1 MVLHRD
7 NAEYWEGNSSQMAEN
22 PYLSIVIPAR
32 NEADN
37 LHGLH
42 GALKTVLE
50 KIPHSSEI
58 IFVDDGSDDDSM
70 VRLERL
76 RSGDPRV
83 KIVQLR
89 DNFGKAVALSV
100 GFENASGQIVF
111 TMDGDMQDDPS
122 EIPRFL
128 AKLEE
133 GYDLVSG
140 WKFIRRDPIGKTV
153 PSRVFNRV
161 VSLLTGIELHDF
173 NCGFKCYRREVIES
187 IRIYGELHRFIPVLA
202 RWKGFRVAE
211 IKVAHHPRKHGV
223 SKYGM
228 ERFARGFLDLMT
240 VLFLTRYLK
249 RPLHLFGGIGLLC
262 LVAGGGLS
270 AYFMFQWLSGTPM
283 RVRPLMVFGW
293 VAIILG
299 IQFISMGLLGE
310 MLIHS
315 VHSYKEKEDPSIIRR
330 KLV

>member
-1 MVLHRD
+1 MV
-7 NAEYWEGNSSQMAEN
+7 EN
-22 PYLSIVIPAR
+22 PNLSIIIPVC
-32 NEADN
+32 NEAESLDD
-37 LHGLH
+37 LYL
-42 GALKTVLE
+42 ALKAVVE
-50 KIPHSSEI
+50 RIPNSCEI
-58 IFVDDGSDDDSM
+58 IFVDDGSEDTSM
-70 VRLERL
+70 VELERL
-76 RSGDPRV
+76 RNADPRV

-100 GFENASGQIVF
+100 GFENASGEIVF
-111 TMDGDMQDDPS
+111 TMDGDLQDDPS

-128 AKLEE
+128 EKLEE

-140 WKFIRRDPIGKTV
+140 WKFVRRDPIGKTL
-153 PSRVFNRV
+153 PSRLFNRV
-161 VSLLTGIELHDF
+161 VSLLTGIKLHDF
-173 NCGFKCYRREVIES
+173 NCGFKCYRREVIKN

-211 IKVAHHPRKHGV
+211 IKVAHHPRRHGV

-240 VLFLTRYLK
+240 VLFLMRYLK

-262 LVAGGGLS
+262 LMLGGGLS
-270 AYFMFQWLSGTPM
+270 AYFTLQWISGTPM
-283 RVRPLMVFGW
+283 HVRPLMVFGW
-293 VAIILG
+293 VAMILG

-315 VHSYKEKEDPSIIRR
+315 VHSNKKKEDPSIIRR
-330 KLV
+330 KLL

>member
-1 MVLHRD
+1 MV
-7 NAEYWEGNSSQMAEN
+7 EYPN
-22 PYLSIVIPAR
+22 LSIIIPVC
-32 NEADN
+32 NEAESLDD
-37 LHGLH
+37 LYL
-42 GALKTVLE
+42 ALKAVVE
-50 KIPHSSEI
+50 RIPNSCEI
-58 IFVDDGSDDDSM
+58 IFVDDGSEDTSM
-70 VRLERL
+70 VELERL
-76 RSGDPRV
+76 RNADPRV

-100 GFENASGQIVF
+100 GFENASGEIVF
-111 TMDGDMQDDPS
+111 TMDGDLQDDPS

-128 AKLEE
+128 EKLEE

-140 WKFIRRDPIGKTV
+140 WKFVRRDPIGKTL
-153 PSRVFNRV
+153 PSRLFNRV
-161 VSLLTGIELHDF
+161 VSLLTGIKLHDF
-173 NCGFKCYRREVIES
+173 NCGFKCYRREVIKN

-211 IKVAHHPRKHGV
+211 IKVAHHPRRHGV

-240 VLFLTRYLK
+240 VLFLMRYLK

-262 LVAGGGLS
+262 LMLGGGLS
-270 AYFMFQWLSGTPM
+270 AYFTLQWISGTPM
-283 RVRPLMVFGW
+283 HVRPLMVFGW
-293 VAIILG
+293 VAMILG

-315 VHSYKEKEDPSIIRR
+315 VHSNKKKEDPSIIRR
-330 KLV
+330 KLL

>member
-1 MVLHRD
+1 MVAIP
-7 NAEYWEGNSSQMAEN
+7 N
-22 PYLSIVIPAR
+22 LSIVIPVC
-32 NEADN
+32 NEAEN
-37 LHGLH
+37 LEGLY
-42 GALKTVLE
+42 GALKAAAE
-50 KIPHSSEI
+50 RIPNSSEI
-58 IFVDDGSDDDSM
+58 IFVDDGSEDDSM
-70 VRLERL
+70 AKLERL
-76 RSGDPRV
+76 RNSDPRV

-100 GFENASGQIVF
+100 GFENASGEIVF
-111 TMDGDMQDDPS
+111 TMDGDLQDDPS
-122 EIPRFL
+122 EIARFL

-140 WKFIRRDPIGKTV
+140 WKFIRRDPIGKTL
-153 PSRVFNRV
+153 PSRIFNQM
-161 VSLLTGIELHDF
+161 VSLLTGIKLHDF
-173 NCGFKCYRREVIES
+173 NCGFKCYRREVIEN

-223 SKYGM
+223 SEYGI

-240 VLFLTRYLK
+240 VLFLMRYLK

-262 LVAGGGLS
+262 LLLGGGLS

-283 RVRPLMVFGW
+283 HVRPLMVFGW

-315 VHSYKEKEDPSIIRR
+315 VHSYKKKEDPSIIRR
-330 KLV
+330 KLL